1 MKNNKEIFRILDTL
15 KDIQILLNEVVEKL
29 KDYLKK

>member
-1 MKNNKEIFRILDTL
+1 MKNNKEIFKIFNAL

>member
-1 MKNNKEIFRILDTL
+1 MKDNKEIFRVLSTL

>member
-1 MKNNKEIFRILDTL
+1 MKDNKEIFRVLSTL
-15 KDIQILLNEVVEKL
+15 QDIQILLNEVVEKL

>member
-1 MKNNKEIFRILDTL
+1 MKDNKEVFKVLNTL
-15 KDIQILLNEVVEKL
+15 KDIQILLNEVVQNL